1 MVFEIIMLID
11 AVTGESRQATTNSM
25 ELGFCLTRIQITRSI
40 SFRGMSLAVITA
52 NGKVALEY

>member
-25 ELGFCLTRIQITRSI
+25 ELGFCFARIQITCSI
-40 SFRGMSLAVITA
+40 
-52 NGKVALEY
+52 